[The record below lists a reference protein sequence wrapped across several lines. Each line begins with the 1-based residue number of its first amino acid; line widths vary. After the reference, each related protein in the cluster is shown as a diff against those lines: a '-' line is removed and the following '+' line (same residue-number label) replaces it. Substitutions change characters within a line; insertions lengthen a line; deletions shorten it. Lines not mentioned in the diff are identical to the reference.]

1 MGRAISA
8 AEAAARLRPRD
19 TLGIPLGPGQPP
31 AFMAALGDRDDWEEL
46 RIGGALLLAWSEAY
60 RHPGVHILS
69 GFWGPVERALR
80 DQGANIS
87 FAPADFRR
95 FAPLLEQ
102 QRPRVMATVATPPDE
117 DGWCSLSLHAGG
129 TYAELSHAAADPDR
143 LLVVEVS
150 ERFPRTRGL
159 PPEHR
164 HAVRVDDVDVLIESE
179 AEPFALPEAEPGA
192 TDEAIAA
199 HARPFIPDGATLQT
213 GIGTIP
219 SAIVAAARRGRRR
232 RLRRPQRDVHRRAD
246 GAPRGRQGDQPQGA
260 VRRRLGRHLRRRIDR
275 ALPLAR
281 RQRRGRVPAGRG
293 GQLTRPDRPQPDD
306 GDDQRRARG
315 RHPRPG
321 GRGHDRRRPVLGHR
335 RSRGLHLGARALARG
350 PLAALPALDRRDRR
364 RGAVHGSCP
373 TSTPARSSRLRATR
387 ST

>member
-1 MGRAISA
+1 
-8 AEAAARLRPRD
+8 
-19 TLGIPLGPGQPP
+19 
-31 AFMAALGDRDDWEEL
+31 MAALGDRDDWEEL
-46 RIGGALLLAWSEAY
+46 RIGSALLLAWSEAY
-60 RHPGVHILS
+60 THAGVHILS

-102 QRPRVMATVATPPDE
+102 QRPRVMATVATPPDA

-129 TYAELSHAAADPDR
+129 TYAELYRAAADPDR

-150 ERFPRTRGL
+150 EVPANARPA
-159 PPEHR
+159 PEHR
-164 HAVRVDDVDVLIESE
+164 HAVRVDDVDVLIESA

-199 HARPFIPDGATLQT
+199 HARRFIPDGATLQT

-219 SAIVAAARRGRRR
+219 SAIVARLAEGDGGDYGVHSEMFTDGLMALHEAGKVTNRKGQFDGVSVATFAAGSTGLYRW
-232 RLRRPQRDVHRRAD
+232 LD
-246 GAPRGRQGDQPQGA
+246 GNDEVAF
-260 VRRRLGRHLRRRIDR
+260 
-275 ALPLAR
+275 LP
-281 RQRRGRVPAGRG
+281 VEVVNS
-293 GQLTRPDRPQPDD
+293 PDLIGQPDD

-364 RGAVHGSCP
+364 RGALPDRPLLRCRRGRYDAAPPGRRDRHR
-373 TSTPARSSRLRATR
+373 ARRGRAAGA
-387 ST
+387 